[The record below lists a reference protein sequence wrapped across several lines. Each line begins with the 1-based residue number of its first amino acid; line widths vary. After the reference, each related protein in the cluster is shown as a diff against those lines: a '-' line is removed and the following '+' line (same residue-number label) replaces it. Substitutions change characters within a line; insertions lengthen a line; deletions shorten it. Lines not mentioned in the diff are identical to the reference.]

1 MIDAVATFLFV
12 LGSLLAVL
20 SAVGLYR
27 FRDVIAR
34 SHAAGKVAPLGAAM
48 VAVAVSLEMGSWA
61 VAMKLGV
68 AFVLLILTF
77 PTGVHMIVRAAYR
90 SGTELTPEVQV
101 DELADT
107 LHSHLDEQRGDD
119 GRGDAD

>member
-1 MIDAVATFLFV
+1 VIDVVASILFV
-12 LGSLLAVL
+12 LGSVLAVL

-27 FRDVIAR
+27 FRDAIAR
-34 SHAAGKVAPLGAAM
+34 SHAAGKAAPLGAAM

-90 SGTELTPEVQV
+90 SGTELTTDVQV
-101 DELADT
+101 DELADS
-107 LHSHLDEQRGDD
+107 LRADPE
-119 GRGDAD
+119 GDAT

>member
-1 MIDAVATFLFV
+1 MIDLVASVLFV
-12 LGSLLAVL
+12 SGSLLAVL

-48 VAVAVSLEMGSWA
+48 VAIAVSLEMGSWA

-107 LHSHLDEQRGDD
+107 LHDQLDD
-119 GRGDAD
+119 GAGRRGDAG